1 MNSKLEVA
9 IAQAEQ
15 ANQLKS
21 RFLANMSHEIRTP
34 LTAIMGFTEQL
45 LHNKDAVNDEQHLST
60 ILRNSKHL
68 LELINNILD
77 LSKIEAEK
85 LAVER
90 GPCNVV
96 QLIHDIDSIIRPLAN
111 EKQLTFNINYQL
123 PVPKTINSDT
133 TRLKQILIN
142 IASNA
147 VKFTEKGSI
156 SIDISYNSNKQHL
169 EFAIQDTGIGM
180 SEREV
185 ERVFKPFEQADATT
199 TRRFGGTGLG
209 LCISKNLA
217 QLLGG
222 DVQLISEPGNGSC
235 FTIQVAAHLNAEQ
248 LQAEAFIHSY
258 EQLSPSKDVQLLRA
272 PIGRPSP

>member
-1 MNSKLEVA
+1 MKFVL
-9 IAQAEQ
+9 
-15 ANQLKS
+15 L
-21 RFLANMSHEIRTP
+21 LPP
-34 LTAIMGFTEQL
+34 LWGLPEQL
-45 LHNKDAVNDEQHLST
+45 LHNKDAVNDDQHLST

-90 GPCNVV
+90 GPCSVV
-96 QLIHDIDSIIRPLAN
+96 QLIHDLDSIIRPLAN
-111 EKQLTFNINYQL
+111 EKRLEFTINYSL
-123 PVPKTINSDT
+123 PIPKSINSDT

-147 VKFTEKGSI
+147 VKFTEQGHI
-156 SIDISYNSNKQHL
+156 SIDIRYNSAKQYL

-209 LCISKNLA
+209 FVFRKTWL
-217 QLLGG
+217 
-222 DVQLISEPGNGSC
+222 
-235 FTIQVAAHLNAEQ
+235 
-248 LQAEAFIHSY
+248 SY
-258 EQLSPSKDVQLLRA
+258 
-272 PIGRPSP
+272 

>member
-1 MNSKLEVA
+1 M
-9 IAQAEQ
+9 
-15 ANQLKS
+15 
-21 RFLANMSHEIRTP
+21 
-34 LTAIMGFTEQL
+34 
-45 LHNKDAVNDEQHLST
+45 
-60 ILRNSKHL
+60 RNSKHL

-90 GPCNVV
+90 SPCSVV

-111 EKQLTFNINYQL
+111 QKQLQFNINYNL
-123 PVPKTINSDT
+123 PIPQSINSDT

-147 VKFTEKGSI
+147 VKFTEQGFI
-156 SIDISYNSNKQHL
+156 SLDIHYNDERQLL
-169 EFAIQDTGIGM
+169 EFVIEDTGIGM

-222 DVQLISEPGNGSC
+222 DVKLVSELGKGSS
-235 FTIQVAAHLNAEQ
+235 FTVQVACHLNLNNYNVMRLFTTMNNCLRVQ
-248 LQAEAFIHSY
+248 IHNY
-258 EQLSPSKDVQLLRA
+258 PSQKIVLML
-272 PIGRPSP
+272 IF